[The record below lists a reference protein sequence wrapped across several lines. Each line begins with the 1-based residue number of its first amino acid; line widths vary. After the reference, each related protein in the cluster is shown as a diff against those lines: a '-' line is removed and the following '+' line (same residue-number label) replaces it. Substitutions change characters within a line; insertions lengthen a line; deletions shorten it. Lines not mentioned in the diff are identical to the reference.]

1 MSVSN
6 NKSHLSRVAACTHL
20 LSEPGLILATVEAAT
35 GSPGPE
41 PSVTF
46 PSVARPMVLS
56 RDLERK
62 LGKASSS
69 NL

>member
-1 MSVSN
+1 MI
-6 NKSHLSRVAACTHL
+6 SHLSKAAACTHL
-20 LSEPGLILATVEAAT
+20 LSEHGLILATVEAAT

-41 PSVTF
+41 PNVTF
-46 PSVARPMVLS
+46 PSVARPLLLS

-62 LGKASSS
+62 LGKDSSS